1 MSAPGFSPMPAAI
14 WRSLMYRLL
23 LIVTAAVVFALP
35 GVYTVATN
43 AAALPETAAAATP
56 VARPGTE
63 AGALAVSRASSPDV
77 SPSPS
82 PGDAEAPVTVA
93 SGADDRWHR
102 TDVVVHLT
110 ATDPVSGVAYTL
122 FKVDDGAWTKGTR
135 IEVLALKNHANDG
148 AHVIRFYSVDN
159 AQNAEREK
167 SVTVKIDTTPPRFE
181 WRDVSPG
188 VIDRVQTVR
197 FRFIVRDDGGP
208 IRVSWRAAD
217 QYGTFAASKGGLER
231 EPGWREIEVV
241 PRYKNDQAF
250 MPGLYSVGLTL
261 TDQAGNVTVTG
272 TRAFRN
278 YRPAPAKVWR
288 HVSGAGRRVA
298 LTFDDGGAGPWASML
313 STLRAY
319 HAHATF
325 FPLGPY
331 AAASP
336 SLMRRTVAD
345 GNAVGS
351 HGWTHTDMTR
361 QSYGAVRGEW
371 VRSEAPWWNGAGA
384 TPVPYC
390 RPPYGSYNGTTVA
403 AAGSA
408 GFTRVILWD
417 VDPRD
422 WAGPGAGVIAQRVLS
437 AVHPGSIVVMHLT
450 SQTAAALPAILS
462 GLRARGYKAVSLP
475 ELFRAA
481 GYR

>member
-1 MSAPGFSPMPAAI
+1 
-14 WRSLMYRLL
+14 LYRLL
-23 LIVTAAVVFALP
+23 LIVAAAVVFALP
-35 GVYTVATN
+35 GVYSVATN
-43 AAALPETAAAATP
+43 AVATPALVVTPLAQPGIEPGAAAAS
-56 VARPGTE
+56 
-63 AGALAVSRASSPDV
+63 LASSTDV

-82 PGDAEAPVTVA
+82 PGYSDPPVTVA
-93 SGADDRWHR
+93 TGANDRWHR
-102 TDVVVHLT
+102 TVVVVTLV

-122 FKVDDGAWTKGTR
+122 FKVDDGPWTKYSEGTP
-135 IEVLALKNHANDG
+135 IEVRAPKNHGNDG
-148 AHVIRFYSVDN
+148 AHIVSFYSVDN
-159 AQNAEREK
+159 AQNVEQEK

-188 VIDRVQTVR
+188 VIEHVRSVR
-197 FRFIVRDDGGP
+197 FRFVIRDIGGP
-208 IRVSWRAAD
+208 IRLSWRATD
-217 QYGTFAASKGGLER
+217 QYGTPAAGRGGLER
-231 EPGWREIEVV
+231 EPGARQIEIT
-241 PRYKNDQAF
+241 PRYKNHKAF
-250 MPGLYSVGLTL
+250 MPGLYKVGLTL

-278 YRPAPAKVWR
+278 YRPAPARAWR
-288 HVSGAGRRVA
+288 RVDGAGRRVA

-313 STLRAY
+313 NTLKAH

-336 SLMRRTVAD
+336 GLVRRTID
-345 GNAVGS
+345 EGHAVGS
-351 HGWTHTDMTR
+351 HGWTHTEMTR

-371 VRSEAPWWNGAGA
+371 VRSEAPWWTAAGA

-390 RPPYGSYNGTTVA
+390 RPPYGSYNSSTVA
-403 AAGSA
+403 ASGSA
-408 GFTRVILWD
+408 GFTRVVLWD
-417 VDPRD
+417 VDARD
-422 WAGPGAGVIAQRVLS
+422 WTEPGAGVIAQRVLS
-437 AVHPGSIVVMHLT
+437 AVRPGSIVCLHLRP
-450 SQTAAALPAILS
+450 QTAAALPSILS